1 MGNQLAEQD
10 SLTRSNLTE
19 VFNRAF
25 PFYLSLGMDY
35 ETFWYKDVTIV
46 KHYNAMVKIKN
57 ERTNYNAWLYGLY
70 FDKAL
75 LHGLSAM
82 FSEHSSDVIEY
93 PNEPYHEKEEEPKKE
108 LTEEEQAFQ
117 ARSYLEALNAMLTNK
132 K

>member
-10 SLTRSNLTE
+10 SLTRSNLTG

-70 FDKAL
+70 FDRAL

-82 FSEHSSDVIEY
+82 FIDHSSYFIEY
-93 PNEPYHEKEEEPKKE
+93 PN
-108 LTEEEQAFQ
+108 
-117 ARSYLEALNAMLTNK
+117 
-132 K
+132 

>member
-75 LHGLSAM
+75 LHGLSTM
-82 FSEHSSDVIEY
+82 FSESSSDVIEY
-93 PNEPYHEKEEEPKKE
+93 PNEPYKEEEETKQE